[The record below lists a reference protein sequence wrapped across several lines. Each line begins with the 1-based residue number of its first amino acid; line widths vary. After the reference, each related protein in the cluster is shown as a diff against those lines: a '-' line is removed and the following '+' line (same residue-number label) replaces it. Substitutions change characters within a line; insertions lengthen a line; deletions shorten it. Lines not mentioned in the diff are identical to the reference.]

1 MRGSMLAVLTLA
13 LLPPPAAAGSGLL
26 LTVGD
31 VTPTAAVVWVRA
43 PAAADVAVEVTADE
57 LPVVATARMSVG
69 RHHAELVRHQPTPGF
84 SFHEFIAGPLAAR
97 PGRPRPLDRAPGS
110 RSLFARGG
118 VFNVGHVVI
127 EPTHLT
133 VRLVDDRGTVDVHPH
148 DRSGMSRTEGLV
160 CG

>member
-57 LPVVATARMSVG
+57 LPVVATARMSV
-69 RHHAELVRHQPTPGF
+69 F
-84 SFHEFIAGPLAAR
+84 SSETMS
-97 PGRPRPLDRAPGS
+97 GRPRRRACNWP
-110 RSLFARGG
+110 
-118 VFNVGHVVI
+118 V
-127 EPTHLT
+127 PTST
-133 VRLVDDRGTVDVHPH
+133 A
-148 DRSGMSRTEGLV
+148 
-160 CG
+160 